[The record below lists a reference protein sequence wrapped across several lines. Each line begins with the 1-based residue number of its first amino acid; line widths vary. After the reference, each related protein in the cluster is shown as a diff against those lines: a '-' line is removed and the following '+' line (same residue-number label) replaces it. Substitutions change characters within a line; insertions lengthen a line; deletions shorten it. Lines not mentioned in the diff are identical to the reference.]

1 VQAQQAIQPRVFG
14 VQVPTHGSRDGE
26 SGIVSVLDQAM
37 TNPTL
42 LGQLAGDVVGTLH
55 ELRVRV
61 SADDLK
67 RMLGIAGATDV
78 ELVETLRTR
87 ISRGRG
93 ADCGCGGTDD

>member
-1 VQAQQAIQPRVFG
+1 MQAQQAIKPRAFG
-14 VQVPTHGSRDGE
+14 VQVPMHGPRDGE

-37 TNPTL
+37 TSPAL

-55 ELRVRV
+55 DLRVRV